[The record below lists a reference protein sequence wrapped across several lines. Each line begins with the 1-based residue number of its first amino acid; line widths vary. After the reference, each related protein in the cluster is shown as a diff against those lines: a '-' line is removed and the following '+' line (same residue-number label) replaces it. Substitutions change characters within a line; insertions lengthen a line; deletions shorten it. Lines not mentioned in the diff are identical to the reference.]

1 MYKKTEKYLA
11 YIMLVMMCI
20 SLLPVMYAG
29 KYNHPTGDDY
39 YYGVET
45 RQAVESGAN
54 IFEVFGE
61 AVKGVARE
69 YMRWQGTYSAM
80 FLMHLPPNVFSEG
93 AYALVTTVMILL
105 FGGGVFFLWK
115 PIICDYLKGTK
126 SFWVLTAS
134 VYVMLCLQTNPFLGE
149 SLFWYNGSM
158 YYTGFLAF
166 SMFFWGGVLR
176 FLSKPRM
183 YHIPLLAVLAFFLAG
198 GNYVSLLPCMIL
210 LVALAVWLCF
220 KRSKR
225 WRGVAILAAVMLIGM
240 LISMLAPGNAIR
252 QADLYQ
258 ISAVKAILK
267 SLLQGV
273 KYILGWTNVW
283 LILAAVL
290 LTPFM
295 WNSFEGKRFRFRYP
309 ILVLGFAY
317 GVFCSMAC
325 PTFYSMNS
333 TGPARVVAIIYYAF
347 MAFMLFGYYYVLG
360 YVYDWLERKG
370 KRVKIEEAAKA
381 KSFKWIRLVP
391 VGLFAILLVV
401 QLATG
406 KTGECTTIRALRIL
420 ESGEAQAYHQ
430 EHLARQEILND
441 DSVKNVVFTPFEH
454 QPDLLY
460 VGDFT
465 GDATNGNNVRI
476 AGFWGKD
483 SIRVDYGQ

>member
-11 YIMLVMMCI
+11 YVMLVIMCI
-20 SLLPVMYAG
+20 SLLPVMYVG
-29 KYNHPTGDDY
+29 RYNHPTGDDY
-39 YYGVET
+39 YYGVEA

-54 IFEVFGE
+54 AFEVLGE
-61 AVKGVARE
+61 AAKGVARE

-93 AYALVTTVMILL
+93 AYAFVTTILILL
-105 FGGGVFFLWK
+105 FAGGVFFLLK
-115 PIICDYLKGTK
+115 PIVYEGLKGSK
-126 SFWVLTAS
+126 HLWLLMSS
-134 VYVMLCLQTNPFLGE
+134 VYVLLCLQTTPFLGE

-166 SMFFWGGVLR
+166 TMFFWGGVVR
-176 FLSKPRM
+176 FLIKPKK
-183 YHIPLLAVLAFFLAG
+183 YHIPLLAMLAFFLAG
-198 GNYVSLLPCMIL
+198 GNYVSLLPCIII
-210 LVALAVWLCF
+210 LVALTAWLCF
-220 KRSKR
+220 KHSKR
-225 WRGVAILAAVMLIGM
+225 WGGVAILTAVMLAGM
-240 LISMLAPGNAIR
+240 LISMLAPGNSIR

-258 ISAVKAILK
+258 ISAMKAILK

-283 LILAAVL
+283 LLLAAAV

-295 WNSFEGKRFRFRYP
+295 WNSFSKKNFRFRYP

-347 MAFMLFGYYYVLG
+347 MAFMLFCYYYVLG
-360 YVYDWLERKG
+360 YVHDWLEKRKG
-370 KRVKIEEAAKA
+370 KTVVN
-381 KSFKWIRLVP
+381 ST
-391 VGLFAILLVV
+391 VGKRFLLGMAGIYAVLFIV

-406 KTGECTTIRALRIL
+406 KAAECTTIRAFRIL
-420 ESGEAQAYHQ
+420 ESGEAQAYH
-430 EHLARQEILND
+430 EEYLARLEILND
-441 DSVKNVVFTPFEH
+441 DSVKDVVFSPFEN
-454 QPDLLY
+454 QPDMLY

-465 GDATNGNNVRI
+465 GDASNGNNVRI

-483 SIRVDYGQ
+483 SIRVDYD

>member
-1 MYKKTEKYLA
+1 MYKKTEKYMA
-11 YIMLVMMCI
+11 YIMLVIMCI
-20 SLLPVMYAG
+20 SLLPVMYVG
-29 KYNHPTGDDY
+29 RYNHPTGDDY
-39 YYGVET
+39 YYGVEA

-61 AVKGVARE
+61 AAKGVARE

-80 FLMHLPPNVFSEG
+80 FLMHLPPNVFSEE
-93 AYALVTTVMILL
+93 AYAFVTAILILL
-105 FGGGVFFLWK
+105 FAGGVFFLLK
-115 PIICDYLKGTK
+115 PIVCDFLKGSK
-126 SFWVLTAS
+126 SFFALTAS
-134 VYVMLCLQTNPFLGE
+134 VYVMLCLQTTPFLGE

-158 YYTGFLAF
+158 YYTGFLTF
-166 SMFFWGGVLR
+166 TMFFWGGVVR
-176 FLSKPRM
+176 FLIKPRK

-210 LVALAVWLCF
+210 LVVLTAWLCF
-220 KRSKR
+220 NRSKR
-225 WRGVAILAAVMLIGM
+225 WGSVAILTVVMLIGM

-273 KYILGWTNVW
+273 KFILGWTNVW
-283 LILAAVL
+283 LVLAAVL

-295 WNSFEGKRFRFRYP
+295 WNSFAKKSFRFRYP

-347 MAFMLFGYYYVLG
+347 MAFMLFCYYYVLG
-360 YVYDWLERKG
+360 YVYDLLERKG
-370 KRVKIEEAAKA
+370 KITKTDAGKTVDKRIALATIGV
-381 KSFKWIRLVP
+381 FVL
-391 VGLFAILLVV
+391 LFAV
-401 QLATG
+401 QLFTG
-406 KTGECTTIRALRIL
+406 KAAECTTIRAFRIL
-420 ESGEAQAYHQ
+420 ESGEAQAYH
-430 EHLARQEILND
+430 EENLARQVILRD
-441 DSVKNVVFTPFEH
+441 ASVKDVVFSPFEH

-476 AGFWGKD
+476 AGFWGKN
-483 SIRVDYGQ
+483 SIRVDYE